1 MLFIWKARSGCHT
14 TDRSSP
20 RQGSGTCWPLINWS
34 TYHQTVGWYS
44 GPLRRA
50 LKQSCILS
58 GRSINRLH
66 RLPNGFWSRSKLH
79 LDIKS
84 CASDVHMVTG
94 ALFAFCRDEV
104 VQCFR
109 FSKIPFNRFIFVP
122 DLIVGSSF
130 VEPPIKCS
138 HTDHWWR
145 SWEPS
150 AKLLDKLSEVCPK
163 PLSWTSRE
171 ACSSMKRP
179 SRKQKQRWIAETVWT
194 DRGDFAGISSENRCC
209 LERIRAVFRS
219 F

>member
-1 MLFIWKARSGCHT
+1 
-14 TDRSSP
+14 
-20 RQGSGTCWPLINWS
+20 
-34 TYHQTVGWYS
+34 
-44 GPLRRA
+44 
-50 LKQSCILS
+50 
-58 GRSINRLH
+58 
-66 RLPNGFWSRSKLH
+66 
-79 LDIKS
+79 
-84 CASDVHMVTG
+84 MVTG

-150 AKLLDKLSEVCPK
+150 EKLLDKLSEVCPK

-179 SRKQKQRWIAETVWT
+179 SRKQKQRWIAETVWA
-194 DRGDFAGISSENRCC
+194 DGEDFSWISFEDRCC
-209 LERIRAVFRS
+209 FGRIRAVFRS
-219 F
+219 FYDDGNNLDTADYRRRSWLKKSDTVSCLNTGVVRNVVRS